1 MNPEEVETMTRTK
14 RRCAGRV
21 GLLLA
26 TIVVFGLAEPIPAYT
41 QVRVATLDELRRTL
55 DPGDV
60 ISILRASGESVKGR
74 LVSLG
79 NTDLTILA
87 ETQQAAAPHRR
98 LEITVPLTDIQSLER
113 PRDSSRNGALI
124 GAGVG
129 AGLTGA
135 MFVHALVIDRNELDE
150 WAPIYLGYG
159 AVFTGIGALVGW
171 AIDSARSK
179 THVRFDA
186 GAPRLQV
193 GVAPLVSRGRGLAVT
208 LSF

>member
-1 MNPEEVETMTRTK
+1 MTSGR

-26 TIVVFGLAEPIPAYT
+26 TIVAIGLAEPIAAHA

-60 ISILRASGESVKGR
+60 IWVQQTSGESNKGR
-74 LVSLG
+74 LLSLG
-79 NTDLTILA
+79 NSDLTILA
-87 ETQQAAAPHRR
+87 ETQQSGPHRR
-98 LEITVPLTDIQSLER
+98 VEITIALTAIQSLER
-113 PRDSSRNGALI
+113 RRDSSRNGALI

-135 MFVHALVIDRNELDE
+135 MFVHALVVDRNELDE

-159 AVFTGIGALVGW
+159 AVCTGIGALVGW
-171 AIDSARSK
+171 AIDSGRSK

-186 GAPRLQV
+186 QAPRLQV
-193 GVAPLVSRGRGLAVT
+193 RVAPLVSRGRGLALT